1 VLFTGQEL
9 QEAARRGDGE
19 QKCCYFFC
27 KRSSKYSSGVRARR
41 ATQSG
46 YWKSTGRDKAVHSS
60 AGGHLVGTKKTLVF
74 HSGRA
79 PKGKK
84 TRWVMHEY
92 ALGERSSSALLRG
105 AQVMTMICARLS
117 SFHFLAEI
125 LTMHGRGV
133 NGRSLFYA

>member
-1 VLFTGQEL
+1 VLFTSEEL
-9 QEAARRGDGE
+9 QEAARGGDGE

-27 KRSSKYSSGVRARR
+27 KRGSKYSSGVRARR

-60 AGGHLVGTKKTLVF
+60 AAGRLVGTKKTLVF
-74 HSGRA
+74 HSSRA

-84 TRWVMHEY
+84 TPWVMHEY
-92 ALGERSSSALLRG
+92 ALGERSSSALLG
-105 AQVMTMICARLS
+105 AQVMTMICARLP
-117 SFHFLAEI
+117 SFHFLAEV

-133 NGRSLFYA
+133 NGRSFFFA